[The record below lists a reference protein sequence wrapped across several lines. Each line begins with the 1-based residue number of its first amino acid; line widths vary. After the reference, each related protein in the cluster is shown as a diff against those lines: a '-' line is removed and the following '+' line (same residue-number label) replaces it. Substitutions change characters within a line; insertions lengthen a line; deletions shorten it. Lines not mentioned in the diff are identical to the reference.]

1 MAFVVVVDRVRVRPH
16 TTALGGSNTP
26 FFNEADR
33 QLAAYESEI
42 SLANG

>member
-1 MAFVVVVDRVRVRPH
+1 VGAHGAGRRTVH